1 MFSSL
6 RSRLWLS
13 YALLVLAALT
23 VTALFII
30 VYLIRNPFVY
40 RQTFTRLRDIEASL
54 QTNQPGL
61 GSLPID
67 SLLPILEQYDRTYDV
82 RLLVF
87 DKNRQLQADSRAGS
101 SPAFSLPRLL
111 RTLLLNRVIKDD
123 SGAYWLFM
131 AEKLSAERWLV
142 LAVPRPKVQLLTI
155 IRDDLF
161 LPFIE
166 ASALALILSLVI
178 AFGVARWIADP
189 LQQVVAAS
197 RQMPARQTA
206 ALPLKG
212 PREVQT
218 LTRAFNEMTAR
229 VQASQKSQRDFV
241 ANVSHE
247 LKTPLTSIQGFAQA
261 VLDGAADT
269 PEARQQAARVIYDEA
284 GRMHRMVLAL
294 LDLARLDAGTA
305 DFQRAPVDIPA
316 LLNSVVEKFTPQ
328 ARGTG
333 LTLRIETPALP
344 PITGDGDRLAQVFT
358 NLVDNALKFTPARGQ
373 VTLRAALIGSEV
385 QVDVAD
391 SGAGIPAEALTHI
404 FDRFYQADPSRSGGG
419 KHGAGLGLAIVKE
432 IVQAHGGTISVRSAP
447 DEGSTFT
454 VRLPLTPPADKPVAK
469 RKK

>member
-1 MFSSL
+1 MSSSL
-6 RSRLWLS
+6 RARLWLS
-13 YALLVLAALT
+13 YALLVLSALT

-40 RQTFTRLRDIEASL
+40 RQTFTHLQDIEAIL

-67 SLLPILEQYDRTYDV
+67 SLLPILKQYDQTYDV
-82 RLLVF
+82 RLLIL

-101 SPAFSLPRLL
+101 SPALSQPRLL
-111 RTLLLNRVIKDD
+111 RILILNRVIKDD
-123 SGAYWLFM
+123 SGAYWLFI
-131 AEKLSAERWLV
+131 AEKLSDERWLL
-142 LAVPRPKVQLLTI
+142 LAVPRQKVHLLTI

-197 RQMPARQTA
+197 RQMPARQAA

-218 LTRAFNEMTAR
+218 LTRTFNEMTAR

-261 VLDGAADT
+261 ILDGTADT
-269 PEARQQAARVIYDEA
+269 PEARQQAARVIHDEA
-284 GRMHRMVLAL
+284 GRMHRLVLDL
-294 LDLARLDAGTA
+294 LDLARLDAGIA
-305 DFQRAPVDIPA
+305 DFQRAPVDIPT
-316 LLNSVVEKFTPQ
+316 LLDSVVEKFTPQ
-328 ARGTG
+328 ARKTG
-333 LTLRIETPALP
+333 ISFQVQAPALP
-344 PITGDGDRLAQVFT
+344 PLIGDGDRLAQVLT
-358 NLVDNALKFTPARGQ
+358 NLVDNAMKFTPGGSQIILSTLQ
-373 VTLRAALIGSEV
+373 VGNEIEV
-385 QVDVAD
+385 SVTD
-391 SGAGIPAEALTHI
+391 SGIGIPSAEIAHI
-404 FDRFYQADPSRSGGG
+404 FDRFHQADPARKGGE

-447 DEGSTFT
+447 GEGSTFT
-454 VRLPLTPPADKPVAK
+454 VMLPLTPPADKSVAK
-469 RKK
+469 RQK

>member
-6 RSRLWLS
+6 RARLWLS

-23 VTALFII
+23 VTVLFII

-40 RQTFTRLRDIEASL
+40 RQTFTRLRDIEAIL

-61 GSLPID
+61 GKLPID
-67 SLLPILEQYDRTYDV
+67 SLLPILKQYDQTFDV

-87 DKNRQLQADSRAGS
+87 DKNRQLQVDSRAES
-101 SPAFSLPRLL
+101 SPALSQPRLL
-111 RTLLLNRVIKDD
+111 RILMLNRVLKDD
-123 SGAYWLFM
+123 SGAYWLFI
-131 AEKLSAERWLV
+131 AEKLSNERWLV

-178 AFGVARWIADP
+178 AFIVARWIADP

-197 RQMPARQTA
+197 RQMPARQTTV
-206 ALPLKG
+206 LPLKG
-212 PREVQT
+212 PHEVQA
-218 LTRAFNEMTAR
+218 LTRAFNEMTTR

-261 VLDGAADT
+261 ILDGTVDT
-269 PEARQQAARVIYDEA
+269 PEARQQAARVIHDEA
-284 GRMHRMVLAL
+284 GRMHRMVLDL

-305 DFQRAPVDIPA
+305 NFQRTPVDIA
-316 LLNSVVEKFTPQ
+316 VLLHSVVEKFTPQ
-328 ARGTG
+328 ARKAGI
-333 LTLRIETPALP
+333 TLQVQTATLLP
-344 PITGDGDRLAQVFT
+344 LIGDGDRLAQVFT
-358 NLVDNALKFTPARGQ
+358 NLIDNALKFTPNGGQ
-373 VTLRAALIGSEV
+373 IILRAMQVGNEIEV
-385 QVDVAD
+385 SVAD
-391 SGAGIPAEALTHI
+391 SGIGIPATEIARI
-404 FDRFYQADPSRSGGG
+404 FDRFYQADPARKGGE

-447 DEGSTFT
+447 GEGSTFT
-454 VRLPLTPPADKPVAK
+454 VRLPFTPPADRPVAK
-469 RKK
+469 RIK